1 MAEAPTAPADPLE
14 VDDLRV
20 TIDGQ
25 SILRGVSLR
34 VAGGECVALMGPNGS
49 GKSTLVRSVVGIR
62 RPTSG
67 TVRLYGRDM
76 AGRRRSVPWPRLGY
90 VPQRASAGSGVPAT
104 AREVVAAG
112 DLAGWRWRPR
122 RGVDARARRALERVG
137 LAERANDPVHVLS
150 GGQQQRV
157 LLARA
162 LVRDPDL
169 LVLDEPLSAMDA
181 ASQRATTD
189 LLADFTGRGG
199 AVVVVLHEPGPL
211 GPLLD
216 RAVVLRHGAV
226 VHDGA
231 PPRPAPGHD
240 DPDHRHHHH
249 DEDEEDAPA
258 PAVLDPGAPLP
269 APGGGI

>member
-1 MAEAPTAPADPLE
+1 MAEAPPTSVRPLE
-14 VDDLRV
+14 VDDVRV

-25 SILRGVSLR
+25 RILRGVSLT
-34 VAGGECVALMGPNGS
+34 VAAGECVALMGPNGS
-49 GKSTLVRSVVGIR
+49 GKSTLVRSIVGVR

-67 TVRLYGRDM
+67 AVRLYGRDM
-76 AGRRRSVPWPRLGY
+76 AGRRSSVPWPRLGY

-122 RGVDARARRALERVG
+122 SGADARARAALARVG
-137 LAERANDPVHVLS
+137 LDDRENDPVHVLS

-157 LLARA
+157 LVARA

-169 LVLDEPLSAMDA
+169 LVLDEPLSAMDS

-189 LLADFTGRGG
+189 LLADFTARGG

-211 GPLLD
+211 APLLD

-231 PPRPAPGHD
+231 PPPPAPGHD
-240 DPDHRHHHH
+240 EPDHRHHHH
-249 DEDEEDAPA
+249 EDTTEDAPA
-258 PAVLDPGAPLP
+258 RAVLEPGAPLP
-269 APGGGI
+269 APRGAI